1 MSYNNIE
8 GKTVTKKKNESK
20 TSIPDQEWRN
30 IFNDFNIIEEIERK
44 GKYEIDSEVIK
55 KYREPRLMAK
65 WDYTDSLPVIFKET
79 KINILPISRGT
90 YLLGQFLL
98 YEKFPEDIDTV
109 TDITTIHLDD
119 FETINIK
126 NISSE
131 ATAINILQLSGI
143 LEDFLKLPEKER
155 LHNTFNGR
163 MSSGE
168 FDFKVNTIKNKSI
181 KIEVKNAQI
190 EIDGGF
196 ESENNVVILEAKNSL
211 NSDFNIRQLYYP
223 YRLWYDKVK
232 KPIRLIFSIY
242 SNKIFRLFE
251 YKFKDKGNYS
261 SIELVAKKNYSL
273 EDTSITMEELKEVHS
288 RVVNIQSDDDRKT
301 PFPQADKFERVINL
315 LERLY
320 RDDMS
325 GEEIESYMDFTY
337 RQKDYYYNAG
347 KYLEL
352 FEKYKTEEGV
362 INYKLSKLGKSIY
375 KMNYKERQLK
385 LVEQIFSHK
394 IFNDLFKE
402 YIRNKDFP
410 TKKKVEKLIRK
421 NNKLSNEV
429 ISRRAST
436 VLSWFAWVINLDK
449 TKGDKKD

>member
-8 GKTVTKKKNESK
+8 GETVTKKKNESK
-20 TSIPDQEWRN
+20 ISIADQEWRN
-30 IFNDFNIIEEIERK
+30 IFNDFNIIEEIETK
-44 GKYEIDSEVIK
+44 GKYEIDSKVIK

-65 WDYTDSLPVIFKET
+65 WDYTDSLPQIFKET
-79 KINILPISRGT
+79 KINILPISRSS
-90 YLLGQFLL
+90 YSLGQFLL
-98 YEKFPEDIDTV
+98 YEKLPEDIDTV

-126 NISSE
+126 NVSSE

-143 LEDFLKLPEKER
+143 LEDFLKLPEKEKF
-155 LHNTFNGR
+155 HNTFNGR

-211 NSDFNIRQLYYP
+211 NFDFNIRQLYYP
-223 YRLWYDKVK
+223 YRLWSNKVK

-251 YKFKDKGNYS
+251 YKFEDKGNYS
-261 SIELVAKKNYSL
+261 SIKLVAKKNYSL

-288 RVVNIQSDDDRKT
+288 RVVNIQSDDDERKT

-320 RDDMS
+320 RSDMS
-325 GEEIESYMDFTY
+325 GEEIENYMKFSY

-362 INYKLSKLGKSIY
+362 IKYRLSKLGKSIY

-385 LVEQIFSHK
+385 LVEQIFSHR
-394 IFNDLFKE
+394 IFNELFEE

-421 NNKLSNEV
+421 NNKLSNKV
-429 ISRRAST
+429 VSRRAST
-436 VLSWFAWVINLDK
+436 VLYWFAWVINLV
-449 TKGDKKD
+449 GN